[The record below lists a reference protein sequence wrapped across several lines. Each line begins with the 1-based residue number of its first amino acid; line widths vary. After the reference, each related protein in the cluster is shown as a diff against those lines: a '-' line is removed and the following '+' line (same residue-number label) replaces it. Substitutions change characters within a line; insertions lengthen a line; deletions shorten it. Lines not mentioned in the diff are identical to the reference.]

1 MQRVLLVVIAAAVA
15 LVVSAVLRR
24 RTVDAP
30 TQGGFTIPT
39 QLDRGDFAS
48 PDVPW
53 LVAVFTSSTCNACAD
68 VADKAAVLASPQV
81 AVQRIDY
88 IEQRELHARY
98 GIDAVPTLVIADD
111 RGVVR
116 NGFLGPVKAQDLWA
130 AVAECREP
138 GSTPEPCAGRREHA
152 HEHPHDADHDH
163 AQQRDH

>member
-1 MQRVLLVVIAAAVA
+1 MSQVILVSIAMAAAI
-15 LVVSAVLRR
+15 VVSVVLRR

-30 TQGGFTIPT
+30 TQGGYQMPT

-48 PDVPW
+48 PETPW
-53 LVAVFTSSTCNACAD
+53 LVAVFTSSTCDACSD
-68 VADKAAVLASPQV
+68 VATKAMVLASSDV

-88 IEQRELHARY
+88 VDDAEIHKRY
-98 GIDAVPTLVIADD
+98 KIDAVPTLVIADH

-138 GSTPEPCAGRREHA
+138 GSTPEPCEGHS
-152 HEHPHDADHDH
+152 PHSH
-163 AQQRDH
+163 